1 MLLNH
6 RLTGLGARASVP
18 KVWVEY
24 MRHAYK
30 FRPEWACGARSFA
43 RTIGIVLVALEPGV
57 TAGGAVVLPFVD
69 RPPGQSSMAARP
81 LAAPAVALADKKVTK
96 KHHVATHCAWH
107 GGPLEPLPGEYHM
120 NGI

>member
-1 MLLNH
+1 
-6 RLTGLGARASVP
+6 
-18 KVWVEY
+18 

-30 FRPEWACGARSFA
+30 FRPEWASPARSFA
-43 RTIGIVLVALEPGV
+43 RTIDIVLVALAAGA
-57 TAGGAVVLPFVD
+57 TAGGAVVFSFVD

-107 GGPLEPLPGEYHM
+107 GGPLGPLPGEYRM

>member
-57 TAGGAVVLPFVD
+57 TAGARWFCL
-69 RPPGQSSMAARP
+69 SLTARP
-81 LAAPAVALADKKVTK
+81 ASRPWLRA
-96 KHHVATHCAWH
+96 H
-107 GGPLEPLPGEYHM
+107 
-120 NGI
+120 